1 MDKHQALLG
10 LSMALFALG
19 LLGVI
24 VRRNALV
31 MLMCCLTVCA
41 SGGGVPRGESVVPGE
56 SFALSVGQ
64 QIVLPDAA
72 TLRYVGIANDSR
84 CPPKVQCIR
93 AGDAD
98 VLFDFTSSGTAPA
111 RITLN
116 TERVRTTNIG
126 VWRLQLLE
134 LAPGDMPRAT

>member
-1 MDKHQALLG
+1 MSRGLPLAAL
-10 LSMALFALG
+10 A
-19 LLGVI
+19 
-24 VRRNALV
+24 
-31 MLMCCLTVCA
+31 MLACCLTVCA
-41 SGGGVPRGESVVPGE
+41 SGGRAPPGESFVPGE

-98 VLFDFTSSGTAPA
+98 VLFDFTSSGASPA

-116 TERVRTTNIG
+116 TERVRAANIG
-126 VWRLQLLE
+126 AWRLQLLE
-134 LAPGDMPRAT
+134 LAPGDMPRAILRIDAYETGATP